1 MEKLGNLSNESE
13 TQLIETENHLP
24 EKATETQNRQLDRV
38 TRATEFSKTLDKSN
52 INILQDAAVTD
63 QKFIDDL
70 KREIKE
76 AALRNA
82 QNEKEKQEL
91 EKQNTEYAR
100 ELLETQQQLNKLQ
113 QVQDKWENKEKR
125 RQFHYNGV
133 KPIMEFVGI
142 KTPMNLFC
150 LYFLT
155 IVLVPFYLVNK
166 FFRGTVGAIIFGA
179 EDANHSKTMKGFL
192 WTLLGIIV
200 LLIMAFSVY
209 AVGHYL
215 FKWF

>member
-1 MEKLGNLSNESE
+1 MEELETTNKTVDSNLPTEINENQSKQLG
-13 TQLIETENHLP
+13 
-24 EKATETQNRQLDRV
+24 RV
-38 TRATEFSKTLDKSN
+38 TKETEFSKTLDKSN

-179 EDANHSKTMKGFL
+179 EDANRSKTMKGFL

>member
-1 MEKLGNLSNESE
+1 MEELKVLEETNKTVDSNLLTEINENQSKQLG
-13 TQLIETENHLP
+13 
-24 EKATETQNRQLDRV
+24 RV
-38 TRATEFSKTLDKSN
+38 TKETEFSKTLDKSN

-179 EDANHSKTMKGFL
+179 EDANRSKTMKGFL

>member
-1 MEKLGNLSNESE
+1 MEQLETITNETE
-13 TQLIETENHLP
+13 NKLIETENHLP
-24 EKATETQNRQLDRV
+24 EKATETQSRQLDRV
-38 TRATEFSKTLDKSN
+38 TRATEFSQTLDKSN
-52 INILQDAAVTD
+52 INILKDAAVTD
-63 QKFIDDL
+63 QKFVDDL

-76 AALRNA
+76 AALKNA

-125 RQFHYNGV
+125 REFHYNGV

-155 IVLVPFYLVNK
+155 FVLTPFYLLNK
-166 FFRGTVGAIIFGA
+166 FFRGTIGAIIFGA
-179 EDANHSKTMKGFL
+179 EDANRSKAMKGFL
-192 WTLLGIIV
+192 WTLLGIII
-200 LLIMAFSVY
+200 LTIFAFSIY
-209 AVGHYL
+209 AMGHYV
-215 FKWF
+215 FDWF

>member
-1 MEKLGNLSNESE
+1 MEQLETITNE
-13 TQLIETENHLP
+13 INNKPVETENHLP
-24 EKATETQNRQLDRV
+24 EEATETQSRQLDRV
-38 TRATEFSKTLDKSN
+38 TRATEFSQTLDKSN
-52 INILQDAAVTD
+52 INILKDAAVTD
-63 QKFIDDL
+63 QKFVKDL

-76 AALRNA
+76 AALKNA

-113 QVQDKWENKEKR
+113 QVQDKWDNREKR

-133 KPIMEFVGI
+133 RPIMEFVGI
-142 KTPMNLFC
+142 KTSMNLIC

-155 IVLVPFYLVNK
+155 IVLTPFYLINK
-166 FFRGTVGAIIFGA
+166 FFKGTIGALVFGA
-179 EDANHSKTMKGFL
+179 EDSNRSKAMKGFL
-192 WTLLGIIV
+192 WTMLA
-200 LLIMAFSVY
+200 LIMIIIIGFSVY
-209 AVGHYL
+209 AMGHYV

>member
-1 MEKLGNLSNESE
+1 MEQLETITNETE
-13 TQLIETENHLP
+13 NDLIETENHFP
-24 EKATETQNRQLDRV
+24 EKATETQSRQLDRV

-76 AALRNA
+76 AALKNA

-113 QVQDKWENKEKR
+113 QVQDKWDNKEKR

-133 KPIMEFVGI
+133 KPIMQFVGI
-142 KTPMNLFC
+142 ENPMNLIL

-155 IVLVPFYLVNK
+155 VILTPFYLINK
-166 FFRGTVGAIIFGA
+166 FFRGTIGAIVFGA
-179 EDANHSKTMKGFL
+179 EDTNRSKAMKGFL
-192 WTLLGIIV
+192 WTLLGLIV
-200 LLIMAFSVY
+200 LTIFAFSIY
-209 AVGHYL
+209 AMGHYV

>member
-1 MEKLGNLSNESE
+1 MEQLETTTNETE
-13 TQLIETENHLP
+13 NNLIETENHLP
-24 EKATETQNRQLDRV
+24 EMATETQNRQLDRV

-76 AALRNA
+76 AALKNA

-113 QVQDKWENKEKR
+113 QVQDKWDNKEKR

-133 KPIMEFVGI
+133 KPIMQFVGI
-142 KTPMNLFC
+142 ENPMNLIL

-155 IVLVPFYLVNK
+155 VILTPFYLINK
-166 FFRGTVGAIIFGA
+166 FFRGTIGAIVFGA
-179 EDANHSKTMKGFL
+179 EDTNRSKAMKGFL
-192 WTLLGIIV
+192 WTLLGLIV
-200 LLIMAFSVY
+200 LTIFAFSIY
-209 AVGHYL
+209 AMGHYV

>member
-1 MEKLGNLSNESE
+1 MEQLETITNETE
-13 TQLIETENHLP
+13 NKLIETENHLP
-24 EKATETQNRQLDRV
+24 EKATETQSRQLDRV
-38 TRATEFSKTLDKSN
+38 TRATEFSQTLDKSN
-52 INILQDAAVTD
+52 INILKDAAVTD
-63 QKFIDDL
+63 QKFVDDL

-76 AALRNA
+76 AALKNA

-113 QVQDKWENKEKR
+113 QVQDKWDNREKR

-142 KTPMNLFC
+142 KTPMNLIL

-155 IVLVPFYLVNK
+155 IILTPFYLLNK
-166 FFRGTVGAIIFGA
+166 FFRGTIGAIIFGA
-179 EDANHSKTMKGFL
+179 EDTSRSKAMKGFL
-192 WTLLGIIV
+192 WTLLGIII
-200 LLIMAFSVY
+200 LTIFAFSIY
-209 AVGHYL
+209 AMGHYV
-215 FKWF
+215 FDWF